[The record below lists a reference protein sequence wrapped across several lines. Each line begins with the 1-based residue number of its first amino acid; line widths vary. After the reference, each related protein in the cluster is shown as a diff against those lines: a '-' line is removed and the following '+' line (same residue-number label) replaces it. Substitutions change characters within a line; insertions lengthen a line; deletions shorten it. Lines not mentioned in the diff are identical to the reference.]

1 MKKKQLFFWNKVSL
15 ACVAISFLSDFCIS
29 TNKVFASETNQ
40 ENKNES
46 NITNYLKQIE
56 QYSKTSSSNSLK
68 QVTSVDRLRD
78 VAPTDWAF
86 EALQSLVER
95 YGCIAGFPNQ
105 TYRGSKSLTRYEFAA
120 GLNSCMNQIE
130 RLIAAS
136 GSVMR
141 EDLEKLKRL
150 SEEFQTELATLG
162 TKVDNLEGRTAFLED
177 HQFSTTTKLN
187 GEAIFSVAG
196 GFGGEPGVGDTQ
208 IVLNDRLRL
217 NLTTSFTGKDQLIT
231 GLQAYNFGGG
241 SLTDNSSIGEV
252 LFPND
257 ASPLSESMTKL
268 SFEPQFPGVNPQ
280 TLQSSCGNNDICLYK
295 LLYIFPFNDKL
306 SAFVG
311 PAAETT
317 DAFPTIVPFASE
329 SQGAVSRF
337 GSVNPVLRVSGGTSG
352 TGLATAAGAIF
363 NPSSQIDIRALYA
376 SVNAAIPSNQGF
388 PGTPLGAGLFNGSYI
403 AATQV
408 TLKPSN
414 SIDIGLNYA
423 HSYHQ
428 INILGMGSA
437 SASTG
442 VLANLP
448 LNTPVSLDS
457 FGATVAWRI
466 NPKIHFTAYGA
477 YIAVEDATSG
487 DASTDLTSWMA
498 GVYFPDVF
506 AEGNSAGILVGQPL
520 YRIDAGG
527 GATRTPTSTG
537 DRTTPYQVEAF
548 YNFKVNDN
556 LSITPGAFV
565 IFNPEGDGDN
575 DTSGVAVLRTSFT
588 F

>member
-1 MKKKQLFFWNKVSL
+1 MKQKQRFFLSKVSL
-15 ACVAISFLSDFCIS
+15 ACILASSLSEFCLSTHRAVAVEAKQEEQTEPSF
-29 TNKVFASETNQ
+29 
-40 ENKNES
+40 
-46 NITNYLKQIE
+46 LKQIE
-56 QYSKTSSSNSLK
+56 QYNQLNSSNSLE
-68 QVTSVDRLRD
+68 QVTSVNQLRD

-105 TYRGSKSLTRYEFAA
+105 TYRGTKSLSRYEFAA

-130 RLIAAS
+130 RLIAS
-136 GSVMR
+136 SQSVMR
-141 EDLEKLKRL
+141 EDLEKIQRL
-150 SEEFQTELATLG
+150 SEEFQTELAALG
-162 TKVDNLEGRTAFLED
+162 TKVDNLDGRVAFLED

-196 GFGGEPGVGDTQ
+196 GFGGEPGVGDSQ

-217 NLTTSFTGKDQLIT
+217 NLNTSFTGKDKLIT
-231 GLQAYNFGGG
+231 GIQAYNFGGG

-280 TLQSSCGNNDICLYK
+280 TLSSSCGNNDICLYK

-317 DAFPTIVPFASE
+317 DALPTIIPFADE
-329 SQGAVSRF
+329 AQGAVSRF

-352 TGLATAAGAIF
+352 TGLASAAGVIF
-363 NPSSQIDIRALYA
+363 TPSPKIDIRALYA
-376 SVNAAIPSNQGF
+376 SVNAALPNNDGF
-388 PGTPLGAGLFNGSYI
+388 PGTPLGAGLFNGSYV
-403 AATQV
+403 AATQI
-408 TLKPSN
+408 TLKPIDSL
-414 SIDIGLNYA
+414 DIGLNYA

-437 SASTG
+437 AASTG
-442 VLANLP
+442 VLSGLP
-448 LNTPVSLDS
+448 LSTPVSLDS
-457 FGATVAWRI
+457 FGATLAWRI
-466 NPKIHFTAYGA
+466 NPKIQLTAYGA

-487 DASTDLTSWMA
+487 EASTDLTSWMA
-498 GVYFPDVF
+498 GLYLPD
-506 AEGNSAGILVGQPL
+506 ALKEGNSAGLLFGQPL

-527 GATRTPTSTG
+527 GASRNTATTG
-537 DRTTPYQVEAF
+537 DRSTPYHVEAY
-548 YNFKVNDN
+548 YNFKLNDN
-556 LSITPGAFV
+556 ISITPGAFV
-565 IFNPEGDGDN
+565 IFNPEGDSDN
-575 DTSGVAVLRTSFT
+575 DTTGVAVLRTSFT

>member
-1 MKKKQLFFWNKVSL
+1 ML
-15 ACVAISFLSDFCIS
+15 ANRAIA
-29 TNKVFASETNQ
+29 VETNQ
-40 ENKNES
+40 KSNNES
-46 NITNYLKQIE
+46 SRFRSQNTSAHHSSKLVAQVDNSDSTLTNSLEQIE
-56 QYSKTSSSNSLK
+56 QYNRTAPNSLE
-68 QVTSVDRLRD
+68 QVTNVNQLRD

-105 TYRGSKSLTRYEFAA
+105 TYRGSKALTRYEFAA
-120 GLNSCMNQIE
+120 GLNACLNQIE
-130 RLIAAS
+130 RLVAS
-136 GSVMR
+136 SQSVMR
-141 EDLEKLKRL
+141 EDLEKIQRL
-150 SEEFQTELATLG
+150 SEEFQTELTALG

-177 HQFSTTTKLN
+177 KQFSTTTKLN
-187 GEAIFSVAG
+187 GEVIFSVAG
-196 GFGGEPGVGDTQ
+196 GFGGEPGSDNSQ
-208 IVLNDRLRL
+208 IVLNDRIRL

-241 SLTDNSSIGEV
+241 ALTDNSSIGET

-268 SFEPQFPGVNPQ
+268 SFEPQFPGFNPQ
-280 TLQSSCGNNDICLYK
+280 NLQSSCGNNDICLYK
-295 LLYIFPFNDKL
+295 LLYIFPVIDKL

-317 DAFPTIVPFASE
+317 DAFPTIIPFANE
-329 SQGAVSRF
+329 AQGAISRF

-352 TGLATAAGAIF
+352 TGLASAAGAIF
-363 NPSSQIDIRALYA
+363 TPSPKIDIRALYA
-376 SVNAAIPSNQGF
+376 SVNAAIPGNEGF
-388 PGTPLGAGLFNGSYI
+388 PGTPLGAGLFNGSYV

-408 TLKPSN
+408 TLKPID

-442 VLANLP
+442 VLSGLP
-448 LNTPVSLDS
+448 LNTPVSMNS
-457 FGATVAWRI
+457 YGASLAWRI
-466 NPKIHFTAYGA
+466 NPKIQFTAYGA

-498 GVYFPDVF
+498 GLYFPDALV
-506 AEGNSAGILVGQPL
+506 EGNSAGLLFGQPL
-520 YRIDAGG
+520 YRVDAGG
-527 GATRTPTSTG
+527 GASRNTSTTG
-537 DRTTPYQVEAF
+537 DRSTPYQVEAF

-565 IFNPEGDGDN
+565 IFNPEGDADN